1 MNTFFLAAEATKS
14 AGSFMP
20 VAIQL
25 LVAIG
30 FVAIMMI
37 ASHLLGPKRRT
48 HDKLINFESGIPSI
62 GNARQPMAVKY
73 FLVAILFVL
82 FDVEVIF
89 FYPYAVNFRAL
100 GKEGFYA
107 VLMFVAFFF
116 CGFYYIVKKGA
127 LKWED

>member
-1 MNTFFLAAEATKS
+1 MNILFLAAEATKS
-14 AGSFMP
+14 ASSFMP

-25 LVAIG
+25 IVAIG

-48 HDKLINFESGIPSI
+48 SDKLINFESGIPSI

-116 CGFYYIVKKGA
+116 CGFYYIIKKGA

>member
-1 MNTFFLAAEATKS
+1 MDILLLAAETS
-14 AGSFMP
+14 TGAGSFMP

-25 LVAIG
+25 LIAVG

-37 ASHLLGPKRRT
+37 ASQLLGPKRRT
-48 HDKLINFESGIPSI
+48 GDKLINFESGIPSV

-116 CGFYYIVKKGA
+116 CGFYYIIKKGA
-127 LKWED
+127 LKWDD